1 MSLLALRLAVLLRAR
16 TRARARI
23 RRCLCR
29 LAGFASALLLS
40 TTLSSCAS
48 KDKPKKNTPAAANY
62 ADMKMEDRF
71 KYQIRNREAVNT
83 GLAKKAFNAGK
94 EVENGNFKTK
104 SFGGGKKF
112 RDKQFKTDAYAQA
125 DKKSGFLSK
134 MFKGHDKEN
143 PMANDEFQS
152 PLNRYGD
159 KKPWDSDKR
168 STAEGDTYTTRAEP
182 QARKQQERNV
192 RPLILEDS
200 ESPGYTEFDIQKLM
214 KRD

>member
-1 MSLLALRLAVLLRAR
+1 MSFRALRLAVLLRAR

-29 LAGFASALLLS
+29 LAGFSTALLLA

-48 KDKPKKNTPAAANY
+48 KSKPKKNSPASANY

-71 KYQIRNREAVNT
+71 KYQIRNREAMNT
-83 GLAKKAFNAGK
+83 GLAKRAFKAGK
-94 EVENGNFKTK
+94 EVEGGSFKTK
-104 SFGGGKKF
+104 TFGGGKKF

-134 MFKGHDKEN
+134 MFKGSDKES
-143 PMANDEFQS
+143 PMANDEFNS

-159 KKPWDSDKR
+159 KKPWDSDRR
-168 STAEGDTYTTRAEP
+168 SSVEGDVFTTRAEP
-182 QARKQQERNV
+182 QVLKKQEKPS
-192 RPLILEDS
+192 RPIMLDDGEN
-200 ESPGYTEFDIQKLM
+200 PGYTEFDIQKLL
-214 KRD
+214 KKD